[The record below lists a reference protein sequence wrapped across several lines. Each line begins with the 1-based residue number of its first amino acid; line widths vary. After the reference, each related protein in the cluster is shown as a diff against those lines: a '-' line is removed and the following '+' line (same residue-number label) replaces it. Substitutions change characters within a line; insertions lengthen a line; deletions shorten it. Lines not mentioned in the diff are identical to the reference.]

1 MAGPIFKPKI
11 EKTELTEHGEVS
23 LMRLTNYL
31 NLSIDETES
40 LGESI
45 IKAEKIVS
53 RHQKFFDSIGPKRE
67 LPIEKRVDIRQ
78 ILFDLVVLSVYQG
91 VEEKKI
97 NKVLKDMEKSKIKS
111 TFYFA
116 RNINDPIVSRYR
128 DYRVKLEVGKSL
140 VIDLY

>member
-53 RHQKFFDSIGPKRE
+53 RHQKFFDSIGPKE
-67 LPIEKRVDIRQ
+67 NCQ
-78 ILFDLVVLSVYQG
+78 
-91 VEEKKI
+91 
-97 NKVLKDMEKSKIKS
+97 
-111 TFYFA
+111 
-116 RNINDPIVSRYR
+116 
-128 DYRVKLEVGKSL
+128 
-140 VIDLY
+140 